1 MGKAKSCPKGTEI
14 TTAEECSEALKYASD
29 LGIVFPPFS
38 WTKVTVGSW
47 AALPYQCSYRAGGD
61 NTFFFNRKYV
71 KDPKL
76 FLSGM
81 NRMICTNG
89 NYAIYSFIRRVS
101 SVLSL
106 L

>member
-1 MGKAKSCPKGTEI
+1 MGKGKSCPKGTEI
-14 TTAEECSEALKYASD
+14 RTEEECSDALKYASD
-29 LGIVFPPFS
+29 LEIVFPPFS

-61 NTFFFNRKYV
+61 NTFFFNKKYV
-71 KDPKL
+71 KNPKL

-89 NYAIYSFIRRVS
+89 KYAM
-101 SVLSL
+101 
-106 L
+106 